1 MDTASISNQWFTGSR
16 NIKVI
21 ILFYITAIAAL
32 TPLPGQSV
40 PVSLALLPLENMN
53 NNPDQDYLK
62 GIISSLLEEDLTSSE
77 TLQIVEREN
86 LEEVLK
92 EQKLQFTGL
101 MDEKNALEA
110 GRLLGASY
118 MLKGGYVFLGQDIFI
133 NITLIEVETGK
144 TRAFSKRGY
153 QENTVHALSEEIME
167 YMTGQDRHFQKPEGE
182 RSILA
187 LLQQE
192 PGTVEL
198 FSYIIDARV
207 YIDEEFIAYTTG
219 DRTIPLIMTVAPGQH
234 TIRLHLTKNFGVIKQ
249 PEITFSDWEET
260 FELLPGDRIILEDKT
275 SHFNGILYDLQ
286 QVIREELRMNPKEE
300 SLLTAEHSESFIDRN
315 GKTIHIDLKVKWEKT
330 ETPEQGGK
338 ATILLNYD
346 GDEYSYEYF
355 APMGKDLDVKETIGK
370 VKLDFD
376 LVCREW
382 YMDLDYSIWRT
393 DIYQGLHREE
403 S

>member
-1 MDTASISNQWFTGSR
+1 MKTGSIINQWFTGNR
-16 NIKVI
+16 GFKAT
-21 ILFYITAIAAL
+21 ILFLLIGIAAL
-32 TPLPGQSV
+32 FPLTGQSD
-40 PVSLALLPLENMN
+40 PVSLALLPFENMN
-53 NNPDQDYLK
+53 NNSDQDYLK
-62 GIISSLLEEDLTSSE
+62 GIITSLLEKDLTSSE
-77 TLQIVEREN
+77 SLQIVERDN

-101 MDEKNALEA
+101 IDEKNAMEA
-110 GRLLGASY
+110 GRLLGAAY
-118 MLKGGYVFLGQDIFI
+118 MLKGGFVFLGQDIFI

-167 YMTGQDRHFQKPEGE
+167 YMTGKPRHFQNPEGE

-219 DRTIPLIMTVAPGQH
+219 DRTVPLIMTIAPGRH
-234 TIRLHLTKNFGVIKQ
+234 TIRVHLTKNFGVVKL
-249 PEITFSDWEET
+249 PEITFSDWEEN

-275 SHFNGILYDLQ
+275 NHFNGILYDLQ
-286 QVIREELRMNPKEE
+286 QVIREDLRMKPKEE
-300 SLLTAEHSESFIDRN
+300 SLLTAEHKTSFIDRN
-315 GKTIHIDLKVKWEKT
+315 GETVTIELQIRWEKT
-330 ETPEQGGK
+330 DTPEAGGK
-338 ATILLNYD
+338 ASVNLIYNEE
-346 GDEYSYEYF
+346 EYSYEYF
-355 APMGKDLDVKETIGK
+355 APMDQDLDVEETIGK
-370 VKLDFD
+370 ISLDID
-376 LVCREW
+376 LECSEW

-403 S
+403 Y